1 MNYFNAFQT
10 HLKVTGL
17 QAVGTVFF
25 PSTMEKNTAGSWECC
40 QVVPGFL
47 LFCYELS
54 TWSLQCIPLTSWE
67 AKDGLF
73 CLTHPSPIYLQH
85 DFLKN

>member
-1 MNYFNAFQT
+1 MLFRESQDTLESHRTAGCWQC
-10 HLKVTGL
+10 
-17 QAVGTVFF
+17 FF
-25 PSTMEKNTAGSWECC
+25 PPQWKKNTAGSWECC

-54 TWSLQCIPLTSWE
+54 TRSLQCIPLTSWE

-73 CLTHPSPIYLQH
+73 CLTHPSPIYLQQ